1 MKPPPA
7 AGSSAA
13 SSARRWVLATSM
25 CSLACLFLLSA
36 CILLAAAG
44 YRPFQPRTAAAWD
57 RFSRVQQK
65 AAPASP
71 PPLAPRGSSHHAAA
85 PAPGAISPSA
95 GGGPADYRSPEEE
108 DGGPPAPAP
117 APAPSEEAGE
127 DDEGAQC
134 DLFDGEWVEEP
145 AGSYPLYGAAECPFL
160 SDQVAC
166 RRNGRPDSGY
176 ERWRWQPRG
185 CGGRTRLGGA
195 EALELCRDKRLV
207 LVGDSLNRNMWESLA
222 CILYAAV
229 PDRSRTSIVDDA
241 GSEYRIFR
249 AMDYNCSVEFF
260 WSPFLVKLGTK
271 DDRTKALM
279 LDQLPPMLQRTLGA
293 DVLIF
298 NTGHW
303 WTHTGKLRAW
313 GHLEWDGKRVQMAGE
328 AAFDGALRTWA
339 RWVDYNIDP
348 SRTRVFFRSVS
359 PEHKSINWCYNQTAP
374 ISKGNGNIAPSFPK
388 SLINIIEKNI
398 KKMKTPIVYMNITR
412 LSELR
417 IDAHPSIY
425 TITREGKPLSKE
437 QQQQPLTYSDCS
449 HWCLPGLPD
458 TWNVLLFN
466 FLIRPLPSI

>member
-1 MKPPPA
+1 
-7 AGSSAA
+7 
-13 SSARRWVLATSM
+13 VLTTSM

-185 CGGRTRLGGA
+185 CGGRTRSQSFHLHCNIVSDGIP
-195 EALELCRDKRLV
+195 V
-207 LVGDSLNRNMWESLA
+207 SIPDSGVH
-222 CILYAAV
+222 AAMPV
-229 PDRSRTSIVDDA
+229 A
-241 GSEYRIFR
+241 
-249 AMDYNCSVEFF
+249 
-260 WSPFLVKLGTK
+260 FLV
-271 DDRTKALM
+271 
-279 LDQLPPMLQRTLGA
+279 
-293 DVLIF
+293 VF
-298 NTGHW
+298 
-303 WTHTGKLRAW
+303 HTGWAARRRW
-313 GHLEWDGKRVQMAGE
+313 SCAGTS
-328 AAFDGALRTWA
+328 GWCWWA
-339 RWVDYNIDP
+339 
-348 SRTRVFFRSVS
+348 TR
-359 PEHKSINWCYNQTAP
+359 
-374 ISKGNGNIAPSFPK
+374 
-388 SLINIIEKNI
+388 
-398 KKMKTPIVYMNITR
+398 
-412 LSELR
+412 
-417 IDAHPSIY
+417 
-425 TITREGKPLSKE
+425 
-437 QQQQPLTYSDCS
+437 
-449 HWCLPGLPD
+449 
-458 TWNVLLFN
+458 
-466 FLIRPLPSI
+466 